1 MQNSELYISWAIF
14 RVRKIIYIILLVT
27 WAFVSCLIC
36 LPSALRLCGYIH
48 IKQIPHPHVTVIT
61 RDALI
66 LPAKLLE

>member
-1 MQNSELYISWAIF
+1 MGIRELPDMYPLS
-14 RVRKIIYIILLVT
+14 
-27 WAFVSCLIC
+27 
-36 LPSALRLCGYIH
+36 PQALWIH